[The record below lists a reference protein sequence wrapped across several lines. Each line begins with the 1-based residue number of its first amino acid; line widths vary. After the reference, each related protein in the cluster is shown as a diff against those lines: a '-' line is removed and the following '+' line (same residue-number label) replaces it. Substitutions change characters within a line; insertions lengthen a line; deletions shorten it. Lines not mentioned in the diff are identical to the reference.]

1 MPDIFTKEKRSEVM
15 SLIKSRNT
23 KPEIAFRKLVSSYF
37 YPLGYRYRINYKRAF
52 GKPDVVF
59 VSLRLAIF
67 IDGSFWHGFDFENR
81 KHKLPKVYWLEKIQ
95 KNIERDKKV
104 NKNLKKAGWKVI
116 RIWEHELKKRP
127 EKVLISLQK
136 HVDKQKKFL
145 FL

>member
-15 SLIKSRNT
+15 SLIKSKNT
-23 KPEIAFRKLVSSYF
+23 KPELALRKLVSSRL
-37 YPLGYRYRINYKRAF
+37 YPLGFRYRIHYKSIM
-52 GKPDVVF
+52 GKPDIVF
-59 VSLRLAIF
+59 VSLKLAIF

-127 EKVLISLQK
+127 DKVIGMIERAVLRLS
-136 HVDKQKKFL
+136 DTR
-145 FL
+145 